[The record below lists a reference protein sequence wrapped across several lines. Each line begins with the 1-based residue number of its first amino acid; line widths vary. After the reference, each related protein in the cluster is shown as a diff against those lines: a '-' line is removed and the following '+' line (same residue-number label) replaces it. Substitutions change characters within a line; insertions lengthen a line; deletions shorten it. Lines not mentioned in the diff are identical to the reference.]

1 MGQFMN
7 FATSAVC
14 ALAIS
19 FLFYDQRKLS
29 EGQEAVAIG
38 GFGGREA
45 GPVRGYERVEVGKI
59 GGEQWTRTGG
69 QLGRGAAFGGGT
81 SGI

>member
-1 MGQFMN
+1 MN

-29 EGQEAVAIG
+29 EGQEAFTGRYGIQGPRESVQEFRERTVEAFQPSIG
-38 GFGGREA
+38 GA
-45 GPVRGYERVEVGKI
+45 
-59 GGEQWTRTGG
+59 
-69 QLGRGAAFGGGT
+69 GGGVET
-81 SGI
+81 YGKRVSVGQFGI